1 MTSNIHKTTTDF
13 INEIAQLKADL
24 AKVTAQ
30 RDAAQ
35 AERND
40 RDTEASQLFESLQ
53 DMNGRYA
60 NKARE
65 VHDLR
70 LKVEEYTQDKAV
82 LSQCFH
88 EAQAAANMWQAKHQE
103 AQQAREELR
112 EALAEARA
120 ALLNLRDL
128 NWTLQ
133 NQVFDLGEEI
143 AASTAEYD
151 ELREDYIKV
160 CAEKHDLIGQVQ
172 NGGIEFFNN
181 LRLETQLEALQAENE
196 KLEERIHDLEWLQV
210 TDAKLFLT
218 YHAALVE
225 ERDANEAL
233 YRQVADLQT
242 AVNLASAVTFRLK
255 ERLEQETARAD
266 VERNCA
272 TFWYRKATNNANL

>member
-1 MTSNIHKTTTDF
+1 MTSNIHKTTVQF

-40 RDTEASQLFESLQ
+40 RDTEAAMLFESLQ

-82 LSQCFH
+82 LYECFQ

-103 AQQAREELR
+103 AQQARE
-112 EALAEARA
+112 A
-120 ALLNLRDL
+120 
-128 NWTLQ
+128 
-133 NQVFDLGEEI
+133 
-143 AASTAEYD
+143 
-151 ELREDYIKV
+151 
-160 CAEKHDLIGQVQ
+160 
-172 NGGIEFFNN
+172 
-181 LRLETQLEALQAENE
+181 LRLENSALNERVHELECLEAA
-196 KLEERIHDLEWLQV
+196 
-210 TDAKLFLT
+210 DAQTIALYT
-218 YHAALVE
+218 AALVE

-242 AVNLASAVTFRLK
+242 SVNLASALTFRLK
-255 ERLEQETARAD
+255 ERLAQETARAD

-272 TFWYRKATNNANL
+272 TFWYRKASQNANL

>member
-1 MTSNIHKTTTDF
+1 MSNEF
-13 INEIAQLKADL
+13 LSEIKNLRAELER
-24 AKVTAQ
+24 VTAQ
-30 RDAAQ
+30 RDAAR
-35 AERND
+35 AERNE
-40 RDTEASQLFESLQ
+40 RDEECVILFAQLQ
-53 DMNGRYA
+53 KA
-60 NKARE
+60 NTDFGIRARQC
-65 VHDLR
+65 HDLR

-82 LSQCFH
+82 LYECFQ

-112 EALAEARA
+112 EALAEARE

-128 NWTLQ
+128 NTSLQ

-181 LRLETQLEALQAENE
+181 LRLESQVEALRAENSALNERVHELECLEAA
-196 KLEERIHDLEWLQV
+196 
-210 TDAKLFLT
+210 DAQTIALYT
-218 YHAALVE
+218 AALVE

-272 TFWYRKATNNANL
+272 TFWYRKASQNANL